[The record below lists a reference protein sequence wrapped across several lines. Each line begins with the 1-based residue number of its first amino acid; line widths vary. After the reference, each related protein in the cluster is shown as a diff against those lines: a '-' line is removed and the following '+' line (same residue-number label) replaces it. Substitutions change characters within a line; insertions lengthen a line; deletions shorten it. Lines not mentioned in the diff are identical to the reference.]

1 MAVTRTSC
9 FQNECVRKFTSCRWI
24 LAFMLCL
31 LRMCQTSLRQSIGMV
46 LVCMAERPP
55 VQASVQGNDSDVRS
69 SVDEINATLFYSTV
83 QVNQT
88 GGLHGVAYT
97 VENSSITIQA
107 QAKGHEFVWDAP
119 FEGIVLSAYYYGYL
133 LTPLLSCYM
142 ERFFGAKQLVA
153 CCVAVGAVVNLLTPE
168 LTRLN
173 KYMLVALRV
182 IAGTTNGMIDPA
194 VQSLWAAW
202 APRSEVAYLT
212 AVEYAG
218 VSLGGIFTFLVSGL
232 LCQIPLDNGWPLVC
246 YFYGTLSAIWVA
258 LCVALVYNK
267 PADHPR
273 ILSDELIY
281 IAAETQSFQS
291 KRNKIHPPWLK
302 IMGSPAVWAIIVA
315 STSFMWVYSWILCYL
330 PMYMQDVLH
339 YNISQNAVLSSL
351 PFVGKFIS
359 GLVCGYLAD
368 RLLKTRMTVSC
379 NRKMF
384 QTIGCLGCAV
394 CTVIVSYLDSS
405 SRDIAVVL
413 LTLGVTLQNVT
424 TVAFR
429 INPLDIA
436 PRYASFILALSNTV
450 AVAVSMTAPLVTSAI
465 VFDKTQEQWQ
475 VMFYIVAALS
485 VVGGL
490 VFLFLGKASVQDWA
504 KPPDKHNE
512 DLFVNAEDHCGFRR
526 DSEAGDHDEK
536 HTPLNISDTSSGMK
550 PVPNTWSA
558 HSDI

>member
-107 QAKGHEFVWDAP
+107 QAKG
-119 FEGIVLSAYYYGYL
+119 
-133 LTPLLSCYM
+133 
-142 ERFFGAKQLVA
+142 
-153 CCVAVGAVVNLLTPE
+153 
-168 LTRLN
+168 
-173 KYMLVALRV
+173 
-182 IAGTTNGMIDPA
+182 
-194 VQSLWAAW
+194 
-202 APRSEVAYLT
+202 
-212 AVEYAG
+212 

-291 KRNKIHPPWLK
+291 KRNK
-302 IMGSPAVWAIIVA
+302 
-315 STSFMWVYSWILCYL
+315 
-330 PMYMQDVLH
+330 
-339 YNISQNAVLSSL
+339 NAVLSSL